1 MLQEFIRLFA
11 THRVAP
17 NLLMLTMFIAGLYSI
32 EKLNTQFF
40 PDFAIDVVTVRI
52 AWPGASA
59 EDVQT
64 SITIPVEQDLKNVA
78 NIKNINSYSVRGL
91 VVLNLEV
98 ASGADFNEVTNAIKQ
113 QLDAISD
120 LPVDA
125 EKPVIQ
131 QLVMQ
136 EEIGNILITTDGPA
150 VELITLARQAEKE
163 LINRGIN
170 KVLFIGLPEQ
180 EIAIQVDTETLHSL
194 GLTLNNMA
202 DLIRQQS
209 QDISA
214 GSAGRN
220 QVTKQLRAIGK
231 VRDVASFEQL
241 PLLTKNKS
249 QLVRLGDV
257 AAISLRS
264 KEDQTTIF
272 HQGKPA
278 IQLRVMRGKTES
290 TLKSARIMNNWV
302 SDARDRY
309 PDNINIIVYDE
320 SWKMLQQR
328 INLLIDNGFYGL
340 ILVVILLFLFL
351 NSRVAFWVTMGI
363 PACLL
368 ATWGVMYLQGGTI
381 NMLSLFGM
389 IMALGIIVDDAIV
402 VGEDTLTHV
411 QQGESS
417 LSAALSS
424 AQRMFAPVVA
434 ASLTTVA
441 AFLPMMLV
449 DGPMGAIIKDI
460 PVIVICVII
469 VSLIEC
475 FLILPGHLHHS
486 LKKQQKKQASWLRRR
501 FDTGFNDFK
510 NHIFRP
516 VVTLAVNFRMA
527 TLACAIAALVIA
539 IGMMVGGRL
548 PFTFFPEVDS
558 DTLRASVQFSSGTS
572 DQIRGD
578 YLKKIEQA
586 LLETETELGGDL
598 VRERVTYFGQS
609 ATGQENPVSSERIG
623 MVRAELNNDTNRTV
637 TNAEFIALW
646 HSKLP
651 RLAGLEKLI
660 IDQPASGPP
669 GKPIEMFVTGANAD
683 KLKQV
688 SLELQHHLQSF
699 DGVLNIDD
707 NLDFGSEQFVFSLT
721 PQGKTLGVSTTDIG
735 RQLRA
740 AFDGLKVQSFYQGS
754 EEIDVRVMLNDRDRN
769 NLNTL
774 YNLPIILSS
783 GHSVPLIDLVNFTV
797 RQGIDLFR
805 SNDGDL
811 TAIIKADV
819 DIQSTNAGEIIRKLE
834 AGIVPAT
841 ERKHSVNI
849 SFKGNK
855 ANQDETLHDMK
866 IGLILALIL
875 IYIILAWVFSSYTW
889 PLAVMFTIPFGLT
902 GAIFGHSLLEID
914 LTIMSMFGLFGL
926 SGIIIND
933 SIVLITFYKRL
944 KERGMDPYAAV
955 IEASCQRL
963 RAVLL
968 TSLTTI
974 AGLAPI
980 LFETS
985 LQAQFLI
992 PMAVSIVFG
1001 LLLGTLLILLVVPSM
1016 ILMLEN
1022 ATMLLIRKKVTPKV
1036 LPI

>member
-11 THRVAP
+11 THRLAP
-17 NLLMLTMFIAGLYSI
+17 NLLMLAMFIAGLYSI

-40 PDFAIDVVTVRI
+40 PDFAIDVVTIRI

-64 SITIPVEQDLKNVA
+64 SITIPVEQDLRNIANV
-78 NIKNINSYSVRGL
+78 KNINSYSVRGL

-98 ASGADFNEVTNAIKQ
+98 ASGAELNEVTNAIKQ
-113 QLDAISD
+113 QLDSISD
-120 LPVDA
+120 LAVDS
-125 EKPVIQ
+125 EKPNIQ
-131 QLVMQ
+131 QIIMQ

-150 VELITLARQAEKE
+150 VELITLAKKAEKE
-163 LINRGIN
+163 LIAQGIN
-170 KVLFIGLPEQ
+170 KVLFTGLQAQ
-180 EIAIQVDTETLHSL
+180 EISIQVDIETLYNL
-194 GLTLNNMA
+194 GLTLNDMA
-202 DLIRQQS
+202 DLIFRQS

-220 QVTKQLRAIGK
+220 QATKQLRAIGK

-241 PLLTKNKS
+241 PLLTQSKS

-257 AAISLRS
+257 AIISLRP
-264 KEDQTTIF
+264 KEDQTTILY
-272 HQGKPA
+272 QGKPA
-278 IQLRVMRGKTES
+278 VKLRIMRGKNDS

-302 SDARDRY
+302 FDARERY
-309 PDNINIIVYDE
+309 PDNIDIIIYDE
-320 SWKMLQQR
+320 SWKILQQR
-328 INLLIDNGFYGL
+328 ISLLIDNGFHGL
-340 ILVVILLFLFL
+340 IMVIILLFLFL
-351 NSRVAFWVTMGI
+351 NSRVALWVTMGI

-368 ATWGVMYLQGGTI
+368 ATWGVMYLQGGSI

-411 QQGESS
+411 QQGEPS

-434 ASLTTVA
+434 ASLTTIA

-449 DGPMGAIIKDI
+449 DGPIGAIIKDI

-486 LKKQQKKQASWLRRR
+486 LKKQQKRQAPWLRER
-501 FDTGFNDFK
+501 FDAGFCRFK
-510 NHIFRP
+510 NLIFRP
-516 VVTLAVNFRMA
+516 LVTMAVNFRVA
-527 TLACAIAALVIA
+527 TCACAMAALMIA
-539 IGMMVGGRL
+539 IGMIVGGRV
-548 PFTFFPEVDS
+548 PFTFFPEIDS
-558 DTLRASVQFSSGTS
+558 DTLRASVRFASGTEN
-572 DQIRGD
+572 QIKGD

-586 LLETETELGGDL
+586 LLETETELGGNL
-598 VRERVTYFGQS
+598 IRERVTYFGQS
-609 ATGQENPVSSERIG
+609 AIDQEVSVSPERIG
-623 MVRAELNNDTNRTV
+623 MVRVELNNNANRTA

-651 RLAGLEKLI
+651 RIAGLEKLI
-660 IDQPASGPP
+660 IDQPRSGPP
-669 GKPIEMFVTGANAD
+669 GKPIEMFITGAHAD

-688 SLELQHHLQSF
+688 SLELQHHLKSF
-699 DGVLNIDD
+699 DGVSNVDD

-721 PQGKTLGVSTTDIG
+721 PQGKTLGVSTTDIA

-740 AFDGLKVQSFYQGS
+740 AFDGIKVQSFYQGS
-754 EEIDVRVMLNDRDRN
+754 EEIDVRVMLIDNDRN
-769 NLNTL
+769 NFNTL

-783 GHSVPLIDLVNFTV
+783 GQPVPLIDLVDFTV
-797 RQGIDLFR
+797 RQGIDVFR
-805 SNDGDL
+805 SNNGDL
-811 TAIIKADV
+811 TAIVKADV

-834 AGIVPAT
+834 EGIVPAT

-855 ANQDETLHDMK
+855 TDQDETMYDMK
-866 IGLILALIL
+866 IGLVLALIL
-875 IYIILAWVFSSYTW
+875 IYIILAWVFVSYTW
-889 PLAVMFTIPFGLT
+889 PLAVIFTIPFGLT
-902 GAIFGHSLLEID
+902 GAIFGHSFLEID
-914 LTIMSMFGLFGL
+914 LTIMSLFGLFGL
-926 SGIIIND
+926 SGIVIND
-933 SIVLITFYKRL
+933 SIVLLTFYKRL
-944 KERGMDPYAAV
+944 KESGVDPYAAV

-974 AGLAPI
+974 AGLTPI

-992 PMAVSIVFG
+992 PMATSIVFG

-1016 ILMLEN
+1016 ILILEN
-1022 ATMLLIRKKVTPKV
+1022 ATMLLTRKEVTIKA
-1036 LPI
+1036 